1 MRTVKKLALAGLAA
15 TAVLAFTGTPAHA
28 AGPSGAAAADHLRLM
43 AAATVDPCVDGG
55 PTAADNAAATRLN
68 AVLTGSLKN
77 AMNGYRVSCARAVI
91 GAVQRRG
98 LDERAAVIAITT
110 TIVETTIRNVSEEV
124 DHDSLG
130 LFQQRGTWGTAAQRL
145 DPAWATNAFL
155 SSMESKYPDGSW
167 ESAPIGEV
175 CQRVQVSAFPER
187 YQPQAADAQRIV
199 DELSGPAAVAVSVYG
214 ALDDGRLTYSVINSD
229 TGNRSKTVVSTDTI
243 GFTPVAMAT
252 LNFNTILVTSPDGGL
267 YRVDVSTNKDSL
279 QFTVS
284 ARIEGGWTHQML
296 TYDGH
301 GHLYGIAAGKLIS
314 YVVSRAKPGADQIG
328 QRHEIGDGFTLNNLT
343 ATGDDWLLGVSSS
356 GELRSYHI
364 NASYQWTGA
373 TLAGRWSSF
382 DQLVS
387 PGFGLY
393 YGRTPAGAMYHYFD
407 HNPYDLNGSDLQYFT
422 NDPVDTRGWTQKLLS
437 AQPLSS

>member
-1 MRTVKKLALAGLAA
+1 MRILLAVATVLAA
-15 TAVLAFTGTPAHA
+15 LTVGATPAHA
-28 AGPSGAAAADHLRLM
+28 A
-43 AAATVDPCVDGG
+43 ATAPCVDGG

-68 AVLTGSLKN
+68 SVLTGTLRN
-77 AMNGYRVSCARAVI
+77 AMTGYRVSCARAVI
-91 GAVQRRG
+91 TAVQRRG
-98 LDERAAVIAITT
+98 LTERAAVIAITT
-110 TIVETTIRNVSEEV
+110 TIVESTIRNTSEKL

-130 LFQQRGTWGTAAQRL
+130 LFQQRDSWGTEAQRL

-155 SSMESKYPDGSW
+155 SNMQSRYPNGSW
-167 ESAPIGEV
+167 ASAPIGEV
-175 CQRVQVSAFPER
+175 CQAVQRSEYPAR
-187 YQPQAADAQRIV
+187 YQPEAADAQRIV

-267 YRVDVSTNKDSL
+267 YRIDVITNNTSL

-284 ARIEGGWTHQML
+284 DRIEGGWTHQLL

-301 GHLYGIAAGKLIS
+301 GHLYGVANGKLIS

-328 QRHEIGDGFTLNNLT
+328 QRHEIGEGGFALKNLT
-343 ATGDDWLLGVSSS
+343 ATGDDWLLGVSNS
-356 GELRSYHI
+356 GELRSYRI
-364 NASYQWTGA
+364 GADYKWSGA
-373 TLAGRWSSF
+373 TLATRWSGF

-387 PGFGLY
+387 PGYGFY

-407 HNPYDLNGSDLQYFT
+407 HNPYDLNGSDLQYYT
-422 NDPVDTRGWTQKLLS
+422 DDPVDTRGWTQKLLS